1 MLLDNRLFVYG
12 TLAPNQPNARI
23 SCPSGWPIGRR
34 PLLSAPCIPK
44 AGAQQWAILPF
55 KLIGTDSVKGF
66 LLESPDLPGFWDEL
80 DEFEGADYRRV
91 EVTAYPE
98 NGDAVQSFIY
108 ALNDQ
113 R

>member
-1 MLLDNRLFVYG
+1 MGY
-12 TLAPNQPNARI
+12 P
-23 SCPSGWPIGRR
+23 
-34 PLLSAPCIPK
+34 
-44 AGAQQWAILPF
+44 AI

-66 LLESPDLPGFWDEL
+66 LLESSDLPGFWDEL

>member
-23 SCPSGWPIGRR
+23 LAPLAGNWQPATVIGTVHPEGW
-34 PLLSAPCIPK
+34 
-44 AGAQQWAILPF
+44 GATMGYPAI